1 MTTTTEKLK
10 ALEAANAD
18 FEWYPTTDEII
29 GAMTKDIRS
38 LFKKETIGSGRDS
51 DYFISGNDKKSFRV
65 KTFLDIGAGDGRIFA
80 QFKNLADMDIED
92 CYGVEIA
99 KPFADD
105 LIAQG
110 IFLIGRDF
118 FRTSLIDKK
127 YAVIFSN
134 PPYSKYV
141 PWTVRLLQEAN
152 FGIMYLVL
160 PVRWEANKEITHR
173 MERYHIKTLGEYD
186 FLAGDRPAR
195 ARVNLI
201 RLMIPRRKIEGRYY
215 EEKEEDADSFDRWIF
230 EHIGTFQPEGP
241 EEEAE
246 EETNLKIRNT
256 EIGEMVESYEYEM
269 NSLLQA
275 FQSLAKIPP
284 RIIRDLELDQRKI
297 LDRIKNNIENLKNKY
312 WKMAFTKLYAI
323 NSRLTRN
330 TRREMLGRMSEF
342 KTLDFNE
349 ENVYSVVIW
358 VIHNFNKYTA
368 QQILEVFDA
377 LTSPD
382 YIKAYKSNVHW
393 TKDDWR
399 YAKGSGK
406 PDKYIL
412 DYRLVT
418 RCYVPKWGDPDS
430 IIDDLKIICESL
442 GYKIPEWERPH
453 YTQDGSRQT
462 FTTWDQEIAFTARLY
477 LNNNLHLKINEKI
490 MLRFNIEVARLRH
503 WINGPEDIEREYEVP
518 PEEAIRLWREPGLI
532 KIGQSDILQLGFNPN
547 MGEGA

>member
-1 MTTTTEKLK
+1 MKLRRKTEGRDC
-10 ALEAANAD
+10 E
-18 FEWYPTTDEII
+18 E
-29 GAMTKDIRS
+29 
-38 LFKKETIGSGRDS
+38 KKED
-51 DYFISGNDKKSFRV
+51 V
-65 KTFLDIGAGDGRIFA
+65 
-80 QFKNLADMDIED
+80 
-92 CYGVEIA
+92 
-99 KPFADD
+99 
-105 LIAQG
+105 
-110 IFLIGRDF
+110 
-118 FRTSLIDKK
+118 
-127 YAVIFSN
+127 
-134 PPYSKYV
+134 
-141 PWTVRLLQEAN
+141 
-152 FGIMYLVL
+152 
-160 PVRWEANKEITHR
+160 
-173 MERYHIKTLGEYD
+173 
-186 FLAGDRPAR
+186 
-195 ARVNLI
+195 
-201 RLMIPRRKIEGRYY
+201 
-215 EEKEEDADSFDRWIF
+215 DSFDRWIF

-246 EETNLKIRNT
+246 EETSLKIKNT
-256 EIGEMVESYEYEM
+256 EIGEMAESYEYEM

-284 RIIRDLELDQRKI
+284 RIIQDLELDQSKI
-297 LDRIKNNIENLKNKY
+297 LARIKKSIKNLKNKY

-418 RCYVPKWGDPDS
+418 RCHVPKWGDPDS
-430 IIDDLKIICESL
+430 IIDDLKIICGSL
-442 GYKIPEWERPH
+442 GYKIPEWERPN

-490 MLRFNIEVARLRH
+490 MRRFNVEVARLRH
-503 WINGPEDIEREYEVP
+503 WINGPEDIEREYEVSR
-518 PEEAIRLWREPGLI
+518 EEAIRLWREPGLI